1 MIPSSA
7 YYRNATGAFIV
18 YDVTCKQSFA
28 DASRWLQEVRD
39 NCSADAVVT
48 LVGNKSDLAHL
59 RKVSTK
65 EAAAW
70 AQQEGLFF
78 FETSVCSPQT
88 SDLFLNYARP

>member
-1 MIPSSA
+1 MTPRSA

-18 YDVTCKQSFA
+18 YDVTCKQSFI
-28 DASRWLQEVRD
+28 DASRWLLEVRE

-59 RKVSTK
+59 RQVSTK

-78 FETSVCSPQT
+78 FETSVCLPQ
-88 SDLFLNYARP
+88 SCSLRSELN